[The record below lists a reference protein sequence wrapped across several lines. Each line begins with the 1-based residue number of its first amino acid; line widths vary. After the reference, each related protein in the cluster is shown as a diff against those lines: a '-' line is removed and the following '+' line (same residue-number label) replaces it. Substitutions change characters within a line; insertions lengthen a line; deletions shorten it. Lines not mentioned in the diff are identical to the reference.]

1 MSPSTAT
8 RWEPVVGL
16 EVHVQLATRSKMF
29 CRCPARFGSAP
40 NTLVCPICSGQPGTL
55 PVLNADALRL
65 GVLAGLALG
74 CTVDPSTKFDRKNY
88 FYPDLPKGYQI
99 SQFDRPL
106 CRDGVLD
113 YELPEGGE
121 RRVRIVRA
129 HLEEDSGKIVHPGG
143 MEISLIDLNRAGT
156 PLLEIVSAPD
166 LRSTAEASAYLQAL
180 RRVLRYAGVS
190 ECDME
195 KGSFRC
201 DANISLRPAGSD
213 TLGTRTEVK
222 NLNSFRF
229 VTQALQAEIDRQTRV
244 LDGGGEVVQA
254 TMAFDPATGRTS
266 TMRTKEEAHDYR
278 YFPEPDLPEFVIDPG
293 WVEELR
299 ALLPEDPTARRH
311 RFIETLG
318 LAERDADS
326 LIAERE
332 LADYFE
338 ATLAA
343 GAGDPAGTH
352 ARAPR
357 ARGAHGE
364 REVALRAGR
373 PHDHHAA
380 RGAARSQRRA
390 AGRGARPRPGLRRGR
405 AGDADRAGH
414 RGRDG
419 PGGALSRRQDQRAER
434 AAGRGDEGL
443 GRQGQPERGARDA
456 DRGARDGLTRA
467 ITAASLGARA
477 YGASAAASASSASIA
492 SSTCRAQRNLKRL
505 KSSSSAR
512 LSGRCVKTCSKNF
525 SPPKSKACLANS
537 RPWAYCIIL
546 VRARA
551 LTRPD
556 PTEAATL
563 SSSASITL

>member
-1 MSPSTAT
+1 MRPSPSTAT

-16 EVHVQLATRSKMF
+16 EVHVQLATQSKMF
-29 CRCPARFGSAP
+29 CRCPARFGSPP
-40 NTLVCPICSGQPGTL
+40 NTHVCPTCSGQPGTL

-113 YELPEGGE
+113 YELPDGGS
-121 RRVRIVRA
+121 RRVHIVRA

-143 MEISLIDLNRAGT
+143 MDISLVDLNRAGT

-201 DANISLRPAGSD
+201 DANISLRPAGTE

-229 VTQALQAEIDRQTRV
+229 VAQALQAEIERQTRV
-244 LDGGGEVVQA
+244 LDGGGTVTQA
-254 TMAFDPATGRTS
+254 TMAFDPSTGRTS

-278 YFPEPDLPEFVIDPG
+278 YFPEPDLPEFTVDPA
-293 WVEELR
+293 WVAELR
-299 ALLPEDPTARRH
+299 ALLPEDPTARH
-311 RFIETLG
+311 ARFVDALG
-318 LAERDADS
+318 LPARDADS

-343 GAGDPAGTH
+343 GSGDASGT
-352 ARAPR
+352 ANWILTDVLRLSNERKLPLRDLATTPERLAPVVR
-357 ARGAHGE
+357 MVSE
-364 REVALRAGR
+364 KTLSVQAGR
-373 PHDHHAA
+373 TIIT
-380 RGAARSQRRA
+380 QLE
-390 AGRGARPRPGLRRGR
+390 ARPDRNAEQLVKELDLGQVSDESELATLIAQVIEAETDLVERYRG
-405 AGDADRAGH
+405 GKTSVLN
-414 RGRDG
+414 
-419 PGGALSRRQDQRAER
+419 AL
-434 AAGRGDEGL
+434 
-443 GRQGQPERGARDA
+443 
-456 DRGARDGLTRA
+456 
-467 ITAASLGARA
+467 LGAVMK
-477 YGASAAASASSASIA
+477 ASGGKANPNTVREMLAAA
-492 SSTCRAQRNLKRL
+492 
-505 KSSSSAR
+505 
-512 LSGRCVKTCSKNF
+512 
-525 SPPKSKACLANS
+525 LA
-537 RPWAYCIIL
+537 A
-546 VRARA
+546 
-551 LTRPD
+551 D
-556 PTEAATL
+556 
-563 SSSASITL
+563 